1 MSYKIAIV
9 EDVHSIAN
17 MYKTKLQNMG
27 YDTRVAYN
35 GKQGLVLVEEIK
47 PDLLLLDFMMPEL
60 DGAELLE
67 IIRSKSWGKDIKVI
81 MLSNVSREEMPPIFG
96 KLNVED
102 YIMKADYTPSQIAKI
117 VSSVLDK

>member
-67 IIRSKSWGKDIKVI
+67 IIRSKSWGKDCLLYTSFVRC
-81 MLSNVSREEMPPIFG
+81 LVYYL
-96 KLNVED
+96 LN
-102 YIMKADYTPSQIAKI
+102 KRRIAY
-117 VSSVLDK
+117 